1 MRFTV
6 KIGVALACAMTA
18 SWSVAGPSDD
28 AFNAG
33 NAVACSALDG
43 YRGGFVTDTG
53 MTVTLGLERL
63 VSVNGNLVDQS
74 MVNLGDL
81 GKLTS
86 GQAQLTPDQL
96 GQIRLIQNGGGS
108 TFAGNMGAGALGA
121 TVIQN
126 TLNNQII
133 QNQTV
138 INASVEARG
147 MLQSM
152 NFQSTLSNALNSAA
166 TGR

>member
-6 KIGVALACAMTA
+6 KIVSALAGALIA
-18 SWSVAGPSDD
+18 SHGVAGPSDA

-33 NAVACSALDG
+33 NAVACSTLDA
-43 YRGGFVTDTG
+43 YRGGFITDTG

-63 VSVNGNLVDQS
+63 VSVNGNLIDQS
-74 MVNLGDL
+74 TVNLGDL

-108 TFAGNMGAGALGA
+108 TFAGNMGSGALGA

-126 TLNNQII
+126 TLNDQLIRS
-133 QNQTV
+133 QTV
-138 INASVEARG
+138 INASVDARG
-147 MLQSM
+147 MLQTM

-166 TGR
+166 AGR